1 MKLTFLGH
9 AAVLIESKESRIFI
23 DPFVTDNPSCPL
35 KIDEI
40 PAPTHILVT
49 HGHGDHLGDS
59 VELSKRFGSLV
70 VANFEI
76 ATYLST
82 KNVEKIHA
90 MHIGGKTTFE
100 FGSVKMV
107 PAVHGS
113 GIVDGDTVKCGGTPC
128 GFLLETEGKKIY
140 HAGDTGLT
148 VEMQLLRSEK
158 IDLAFLPIGG
168 NYVMDVDDA
177 VRAVEMIKPAKVVPM
192 HYGTWPVIEANPEE
206 FKERIETLGVEC
218 IIMKPGDTLEL

>member
-1 MKLTFLGH
+1 VKLTFLGH
-9 AAVLIESKESRIFI
+9 AAVLIESGESRIFI
-23 DPFVTDNPSCPL
+23 DPFVTDNPACPL

-40 PAPTHILVT
+40 AAPTHILVT
-49 HGHGDHLGDS
+49 HGHGDHLGDT

-82 KNVEKIHA
+82 KGVEKIHA
-90 MHIGGKTTFE
+90 MHIGGKATFE

-113 GIVDGDTVKCGGTPC
+113 GIVDGDTMVYGGNPC
-128 GFLLETEGKKIY
+128 GFLLKMEEKKIY

-148 VEMQLLRSEK
+148 VEMQLLQLEK

-177 VRAVEMIKPAKVVPM
+177 VRAVEMIKPRRSYPCTTE
-192 HYGTWPVIEANPEE
+192 HG
-206 FKERIETLGVEC
+206 L
-218 IIMKPGDTLEL
+218 